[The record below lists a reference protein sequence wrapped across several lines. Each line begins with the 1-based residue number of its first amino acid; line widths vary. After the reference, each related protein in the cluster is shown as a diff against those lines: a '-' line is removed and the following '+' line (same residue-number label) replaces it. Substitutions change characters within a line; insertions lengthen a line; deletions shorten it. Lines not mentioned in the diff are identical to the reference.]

1 MSDGSYVRMDS
12 NGNFYI
18 MTSSTGNNND
28 TLIKVNFDKNTSEV
42 IYTTDMEKL
51 YSLQSDGEYLYFFE
65 STQSRETKSYF
76 TADMNGTLK
85 AQYEMEYDEEF
96 LEKAKKFYEQFPE
109 DTSVVADASGICVYG
124 IDERYILMG
133 SNTNSDVYKNLKSLN
148 SKPSKKVI
156 TTGVGVINKMDY
168 LNSGTASIKQIYQ
181 NLS

>member
-18 MTSSTGNNND
+18 MTSSTGKEND

-76 TADMNGTLK
+76 TAIDMNGTLK
-85 AQYEMEYDEEF
+85 A
-96 LEKAKKFYEQFPE
+96 
-109 DTSVVADASGICVYG
+109 
-124 IDERYILMG
+124 
-133 SNTNSDVYKNLKSLN
+133 
-148 SKPSKKVI
+148 
-156 TTGVGVINKMDY
+156 
-168 LNSGTASIKQIYQ
+168 
-181 NLS
+181 

>member
-1 MSDGSYVRMDS
+1 
-12 NGNFYI
+12 
-18 MTSSTGNNND
+18 MT
-28 TLIKVNFDKNTSEV
+28 
-42 IYTTDMEKL
+42 
-51 YSLQSDGEYLYFFE
+51 
-65 STQSRETKSYF
+65 
-76 TADMNGTLK
+76 
-85 AQYEMEYDEEF
+85 
-96 LEKAKKFYEQFPE
+96 
-109 DTSVVADASGICVYG
+109 DAAGICVYG